1 MKRPPLYSR
10 SDSTRRR
17 ADGTSPGRPG
27 EPEGG
32 AGEGERAAER
42 GVGLG
47 APAGWNRGTAL
58 MALGG
63 AAVLIVLLVAAFR
76 SDTPHLTQRDIDRA
90 VLYSLEN
97 QPRPASLE
105 SEAYRVIGPSIVQVR
120 SLDIDDDE
128 LEAGG
133 DIFEPGSEESERRR
147 NGTGVGTGVVIVDD
161 GTILTNLHVVIGI
174 ERLGVV
180 FSDGT
185 ESPARIISV
194 RPEHDLAVIQADLLP
209 DDLFPATLQST
220 ADLRVGDRVIAV
232 GFPFGIGPS
241 LSSGVVSGLRREYR
255 TPEGDRLLSN
265 LIQFDAAA
273 NPGNSGGP
281 LVTVDGF
288 VVGIVTAILN
298 PNNQRS
304 FVGIGFAV
312 PIEEAA
318 EAVGSSPF

>member
-10 SDSTRRR
+10 SESTRPR
-17 ADGTSPGRPG
+17 AAEASTDRPG

-32 AGEGERAAER
+32 DDAGERAGGR
-42 GVGLG
+42 GIGLG
-47 APAGWNRGTAL
+47 ALAGWNRGTL
-58 MALGG
+58 MVAFGG
-63 AAVLIVLLVAAFR
+63 AAVLVVLLVAAFR
-76 SDTPHLTQRDIDRA
+76 SDAPQLTQRDIDQA

-128 LEAGG
+128 IEAGG
-133 DIFEPGSEESERRR
+133 DVFESESEESERPR

-161 GTILTNLHVVIGI
+161 GTILTNLHVVAGI

-180 FSDGT
+180 FADGT

-194 RPEHDLAVIQADLLP
+194 RPEHDLAVIQAEFLP

-255 TPEGDRLLSN
+255 TPEGDRILSN